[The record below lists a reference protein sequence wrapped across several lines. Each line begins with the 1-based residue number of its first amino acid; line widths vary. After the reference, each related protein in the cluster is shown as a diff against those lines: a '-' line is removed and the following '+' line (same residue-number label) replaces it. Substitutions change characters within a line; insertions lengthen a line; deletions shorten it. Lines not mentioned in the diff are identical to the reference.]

1 MSDDGYCR
9 LSAAGT
15 HRDCAAA
22 CYICSSPFSG
32 SLGWLTLRQKDR
44 REPEQGAPEITT
56 CSFHPIQGGFR
67 RSSCVKDIFGRGHP
81 RASRVRGNALH
92 AERRPGRGTFV
103 TSAAHSAVAQTVL
116 SLTET
121 HHGLAGSGRGKQEE
135 ALRDEDRKVGGQ
147 LSVPKRRVPIGAV
160 IAETRAFHLM
170 RLSALP
176 LCPNSAAIPE
186 RRHLCAPFRDTRWRL
201 QKLLEAVLSTSL

>member
-1 MSDDGYCR
+1 MQALARVLRHSAQKEGIRVNDDGYCR

-44 REPEQGAPEITT
+44 RQPEQGAPEMTT

-81 RASRVRGNALH
+81 GASRVCGNALH
-92 AERRPGRGTFV
+92 EERRAGRARVV
-103 TSAAHSAVAQTVL
+103 TSAAHSAVAQFVL

-121 HHGLAGSGRGKQEE
+121 HHGLAGSGGNQQEA
-135 ALRDEDRKVGGQ
+135 AL
-147 LSVPKRRVPIGAV
+147 
-160 IAETRAFHLM
+160 
-170 RLSALP
+170 
-176 LCPNSAAIPE
+176 
-186 RRHLCAPFRDTRWRL
+186 
-201 QKLLEAVLSTSL
+201 